1 MNPTHVKPRAVVIGH
16 RVSASLQAAA
26 VGRIIGVTS
35 RGVFVQIASRVIFPT
50 TERYRGPLTINLDR
64 SLVVTNGERVR
75 LSPTRLIFQ
84 AIEVDLS
91 AAEVWQP
98 AAPAIIRP
106 IAAQCETLK
115 QLVQAVRAR
124 KPLEGFGGLLPHLLD
139 LPEKPVLS
147 AADAALLARLNQL
160 RSILQDATPA
170 SSFPQAA
177 GGNPANQL
185 STLLVPL
192 LGLGR
197 GLTPSGDDVIIGL
210 WLMLKRASSPRM
222 NSRPDRENMLKQ
234 VAARLVTEA
243 YRRTTTLSANLIE
256 CAADGEADERLITVV
271 DGIMTGR
278 PSLDDCAS
286 CVVEWGNSSGTD
298 ALIGMALA
306 IAT

>member
-1 MNPTHVKPRAVVIGH
+1 M
-16 RVSASLQAAA
+16 
-26 VGRIIGVTS
+26 
-35 RGVFVQIASRVIFPT
+35 QIASRVIFLT

-75 LSPTRLIFQ
+75 LSPTRLIFP
-84 AIEVDLS
+84 AVEVDLS

-106 IAAQCETLK
+106 IVAQRETLK
-115 QLVQAVRAR
+115 QLVQAVRTR
-124 KPLEGFGGLLPHLLD
+124 KPLDGFGGLLPHLLD

-147 AADAALLARLNQL
+147 AADAALLAQLNQL
-160 RSILQDATPA
+160 RFFLKNHAPV

-210 WLMLKRASSPRM
+210 WLMLKRASPPRMSPRM

-256 CAADGEADERLITVV
+256 CAANGEADERLITVV

-278 PSLDDCAS
+278 PSLDDCVS
-286 CVVEWGNSSGTD
+286 CVVAWGNSSGVD

-306 IAT
+306 ITT